1 MKKSEISIIIGKFD
15 ELLTMNEAGFDKNDA
30 IFELKCLMNSLNLI
44 NEYKNVE
51 NSHFIKNHNLKF
63 MQKEGYSTL
72 LDILMK
78 YNGGKVVEYEN
89 LISTVDFFFD
99 EMTAEHQKCVE
110 TCIGMI
116 ENN

>member
-15 ELLTMNEAGFDKNDA
+15 ELLTMKEAGFDKDDA
-30 IFELKCLMNSLNLI
+30 IFELKCLMNSLNLV

-51 NSHFIKNHNLKF
+51 NSHFIKNHGLKF
-63 MQKEGYSTL
+63 MQIEGYSTL

-78 YNGGKVVEYEN
+78 YNGAKVVEYEN

-99 EMTAEHQKCVE
+99 EMTSEHQKCVE